1 MGRWKVGAQNTAV
14 GKKYRCSLKQS
25 TNQCATFRRHIFS
38 IIYTL
43 YPLLQMH
50 SQSPTH
56 KADNLFGRDQCK
68 EVVPPS
74 ASSGCAKVSII
85 ADSVI
90 VLHYLSYEDMENLDQ
105 NQKQMINSIPL
116 FVIPPMIYNT
126 SKYTNTVSTYALAVP
141 LFAPS
146 IQRATAMKYG
156 IQIKSIFMCYWIKR
170 DIFGRTSKYPTV
182 FAGLR
187 DLPCW

>member
-25 TNQCATFRRHIFS
+25 TNQCATFQRHISS

-56 KADNLFGRDQCK
+56 KADNLFGRDQCR

-116 FVIPPMIYNT
+116 FVIPRWFITPPNIRILSPRTHWRFLCSLHWYKGLLRWNT
-126 SKYTNTVSTYALAVP
+126 EYRSNRYLCVIELKGTYSDVLQNIQ
-141 LFAPS
+141 LFL
-146 IQRATAMKYG
+146 QG
-156 IQIKSIFMCYWIKR
+156 
-170 DIFGRTSKYPTV
+170 
-182 FAGLR
+182 
-187 DLPCW
+187 